1 MQVVQHFFGRLRQL
15 HQIAALDRF
24 HDKGRFAVLLA
35 HLIALAALHRRIVII
50 QIVELQ
56 LHHLDLRI
64 LRQNLLQKLRRV
76 VEGYSHMAHFAL
88 RLQREGRFIGMALL
102 KMTESVLILGVHQI
116 EVENSTPQMS
126 SWLSKKGRI
135 SVSLLK

>member
-1 MQVVQHFFGRLRQL
+1 
-15 HQIAALDRF
+15 
-24 HDKGRFAVLLA
+24 
-35 HLIALAALHRRIVII
+35 
-50 QIVELQ
+50 
-56 LHHLDLRI
+56 
-64 LRQNLLQKLRRV
+64 
-76 VEGYSHMAHFAL
+76 MAHFAL

-135 SVSLLK
+135 SASLLK